1 MFGFCFSLSLL
12 YFSLSLFNQRNV
24 KKNMNSMY
32 HLVKGMVTQQMQLWW
47 IVIVETRLK
56 PQTSSSPRKISLFL
70 SPYKICLAP
79 CKIYLFLFWL
89 LVGFDLF
96 LISAPCKIFSSTRL
110 TFSPS
115 YNSLWFAFVT
125 DGSVQNRGF
134 ELTYTTSE
142 VDSDWC
148 FTLQYISPLSQK
160 TKIMGWN
167 MKNLLKCNCNFFYG
181 LKVCSGSGGILR
193 DMVGV
198 ISSPR
203 QV

>member
-1 MFGFCFSLSLL
+1 
-12 YFSLSLFNQRNV
+12 
-24 KKNMNSMY
+24 MNSMY

-47 IVIVETRLK
+47 IGIVETRLK
-56 PQTSSSPRKISLFL
+56 PQTSSSPRKISFFL

-79 CKIYLFLFWL
+79 CKIYFSLFWL
-89 LVGFDLF
+89 HVRF
-96 LISAPCKIFSSTRL
+96 FSSTRL

-203 QV
+203 QVKRSGLEFLWTGFLFKTSCT